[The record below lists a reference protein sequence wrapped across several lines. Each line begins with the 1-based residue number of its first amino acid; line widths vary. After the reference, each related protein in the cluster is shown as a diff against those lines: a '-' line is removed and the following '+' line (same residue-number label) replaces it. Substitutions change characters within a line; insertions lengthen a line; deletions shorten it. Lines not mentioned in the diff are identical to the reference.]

1 MSADDD
7 LYAEIPALDERSRRA
22 LTVAEKWIGEG
33 IEGVAIG
40 AADNG
45 GQAVVVYAVD
55 PASEAVRS
63 LPQECEGLPVQV
75 ETGDAF
81 RTEG

>member
-1 MSADDD
+1 MSDDD
-7 LYAEIPALDERSRRA
+7 LYAEIPIIDERSRHA

-40 AADNG
+40 AAEDG
-45 GQAVVVYAVD
+45 GPAVVVYAVD
-55 PASEAVRS
+55 PTSDAVRS
-63 LPQECEGLPVQV
+63 LPKECEGLPVRV

-81 RTEG
+81 SAED

>member
-1 MSADDD
+1 MSSDDD
-7 LYAEIPALDERSRRA
+7 LYADVPALDERSRRA
-22 LTVAEKWIGEG
+22 LTVAEKWIGDG

-40 AADNG
+40 AADG
-45 GQAVVVYAVD
+45 GGPAVVVYALD
-55 PASEAVRS
+55 PASAAVRS
-63 LPQECEGLPVQV
+63 LPQECEGLPVRV